1 MTRMTVSI
9 DDGLLANAQEALG
22 ATTKIEAIR
31 MALEEVVRQRRLKQA
46 LKNRNQV
53 DLSIDQTKLQRLRQE
68 G

>member
-22 ATTKIEAIR
+22 ARTKIETIR
-31 MALEEVVRQRRLKQA
+31 MALKEAVRQRRLKQA
-46 LKNRNQV
+46 LENRNRIE
-53 DLSIDQTKLQRLRQE
+53 LSIEANQLERLRQE

>member
-22 ATTKIEAIR
+22 ARTKIETIR
-31 MALEEVVRQRRLKQA
+31 MALKEAVRQRRLKQA
-46 LKNRNQV
+46 LENRNRIE
-53 DLSIDQTKLQRLRQE
+53 LSMDANQLERLRQE

>member
-22 ATTKIEAIR
+22 ARTKIEAIR

-53 DLSIDQTKLQRLRQE
+53 DLSIDQARLQRLRQE
-68 G
+68 A

>member
-22 ATTKIEAIR
+22 ARTKIEAIR

-46 LKNRNQV
+46 PEEPQSGRSVN
-53 DLSIDQTKLQRLRQE
+53 
-68 G
+68 

>member
-22 ATTKIEAIR
+22 ARTKIETIR
-31 MALEEVVRQRRLKQA
+31 MALKEAVRQRRLKQA
-46 LKNRNQV
+46 LENRNRIE
-53 DLSIDQTKLQRLRQE
+53 LSLDANQLERLRQE